1 MAIRSRAAASPD
13 ITSATVA
20 RPSTSR
26 ILGDRVA
33 FAVALPYTQ
42 PSDAGFL
49 IGGEGLERTIVFALR
64 DVNGAETSETWP
76 VVIANRPPELVTQ
89 VGTVSTNH
97 VYDATAGAY
106 LASAKLS
113 GWRDPDGDPM
123 VQADFTGD
131 AACPSYTLDV
141 SGRAAVQCSLASA
154 MSAVVGN
161 FVGAHDIQQRVRDPW
176 AASPVASVSRIEIL
190 NRPPVLTT
198 APVTLRAAC
207 VPTQSCCAWEA
218 GYCMDYK
225 WDISSVRE
233 TVASFVVDP
242 DGDPVHVTLSPA
254 GSSQV
259 CLPSQCTVEILVGPG
274 ASVHGAG
281 ARHLHD
287 LGDRWS
293 RIRGELVPRH
303 AHVRALTRFPS
314 SDPLRRLRDLLR
326 PERLLEHPVRA
337 RGEQPG
343 GELGIGAAGDDHDGE
358 LGLAAGLAD
367 GPHERLAVHP
377 GHATD
382 R

>member
-1 MAIRSRAAASPD
+1 MIGSAAGARQRRQRATRRDGGARLERPRLRRAVLPVLGERRHLGRRLDPDGDPLEGRSVSGHHVGD
-13 ITSATVA
+13 GGATFDVA
-20 RPSTSR
+20 D
-26 ILGDRVA
+26 LGDRVA

-176 AASPVASVSRIEIL
+176 AASPVASVSRIE
-190 NRPPVLTT
+190 NPQPSSRPRHSSRHAAGRVRPDPVL
-198 APVTLRAAC
+198 LR
-207 VPTQSCCAWEA
+207 VGSGLLHGLQVGHLERA
-218 GYCMDYK
+218 GN
-225 WDISSVRE
+225 
-233 TVASFVVDP
+233 
-242 DGDPVHVTLSPA
+242 
-254 GSSQV
+254 
-259 CLPSQCTVEILVGPG
+259 
-274 ASVHGAG
+274 
-281 ARHLHD
+281 
-287 LGDRWS
+287 
-293 RIRGELVPRH
+293 RGEL
-303 AHVRALTRFPS
+303 
-314 SDPLRRLRDLLR
+314 RRGSRR
-326 PERLLEHPVRA
+326 
-337 RGEQPG
+337 
-343 GELGIGAAGDDHDGE
+343 
-358 LGLAAGLAD
+358 
-367 GPHERLAVHP
+367 
-377 GHATD
+377 
-382 R
+382 